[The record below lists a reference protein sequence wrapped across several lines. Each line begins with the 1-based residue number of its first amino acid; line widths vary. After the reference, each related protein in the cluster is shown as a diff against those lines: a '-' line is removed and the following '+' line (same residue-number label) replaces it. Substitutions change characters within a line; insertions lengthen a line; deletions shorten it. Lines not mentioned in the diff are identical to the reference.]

1 MPHHPLDTIEVLLIS
16 WILGGESDRDRI
28 PTSHG
33 ILDRALQAAVD
44 QGAFPSWFREELNFV
59 DSRIGLQCV
68 ELPSLL
74 NWAQRAQLTTAPNP
88 TYHST
93 QVQISR
99 DAALKILSEL
109 NLAEEDATKWGTI
122 LRQAVDTERESM
134 SDYPDA
140 AIEEY

>member
-1 MPHHPLDTIEVLLIS
+1 MPHHPLDTIEVLIIS
-16 WILGGESDRDRI
+16 WILGGESDLDRI

-33 ILDRALQAAVD
+33 ILDRALQSAVSR
-44 QGAFPSWFREELNFV
+44 GAFPSWVREELNFV

-99 DAALKILSEL
+99 NAALRILSEL
-109 NLAEEDATKWGTI
+109 NIAKEDAKKWGTI
-122 LRQAVDTERESM
+122 LREAADSERESM
-134 SDYPDA
+134 SDYPDS

>member
-1 MPHHPLDTIEVLLIS
+1 MPHHPLDTIEVLIIS
-16 WILGGESDRDRI
+16 WILGGDCDRDRI

-33 ILDRALQAAVD
+33 ILDRALQSAVD
-44 QGAFPSWFREELNFV
+44 RGAFPSWIREELNFV

-68 ELPSLL
+68 ELPFLL

-99 DAALKILSEL
+99 NAALRILSEL
-109 NLAEEDATKWGTI
+109 NIAKEDAEKWGTI
-122 LRQAVDTERESM
+122 LREAVDSERESM
-134 SDYPDA
+134 SDYPDS

>member
-1 MPHHPLDTIEVLLIS
+1 MPHHPLDTIEVLIIS

-44 QGAFPSWFREELNFV
+44 QGAFPSWFHEELTFV

-109 NLAEEDATKWGTI
+109 NLAEEDATKWGTV

-134 SDYPDA
+134 SDFPDA

>member
-1 MPHHPLDTIEVLLIS
+1 MRHHPLDTIEVLITS
-16 WILGGESDRDRI
+16 WILGGGNRDRI

-33 ILDRALQAAVD
+33 ILDRALQAALER
-44 QGAFPSWFREELNFV
+44 GAFPSWIREELNFV

-99 DAALKILSEL
+99 DAARKILVELDVSEGE
-109 NLAEEDATKWGTI
+109 AAKWGEI
-122 LRQAVDTERESM
+122 LREAVDAERKSMIDFPES
-134 SDYPDA
+134 

>member
-1 MPHHPLDTIEVLLIS
+1 MPHHPLDTIEVLIIS

-33 ILDRALQAAVD
+33 ILDRALQTAVH

-99 DAALKILSEL
+99 AAALKILSEL
-109 NLAEEDATKWGTI
+109 NLAEEEATKWGTI
-122 LRQAVDTERESM
+122 LRQAVDTERESL

>member
-1 MPHHPLDTIEVLLIS
+1 MQHHPLDTIEVLITS
-16 WILGGESDRDRI
+16 WILGGGDRDRI
-28 PTSHG
+28 PTSNG
-33 ILDRALQAAVD
+33 ILDRALRTAVER
-44 QGAFPSWFREELNFV
+44 GAFPSWVREELNFV

-99 DAALKILSEL
+99 EAAQKILSEL
-109 NLAEEDATKWGTI
+109 EVSEEEAMKWGTI
-122 LRQAVDTERESM
+122 LREAVDTERESM
-134 SDYPDA
+134 IDYPEA

>member
-1 MPHHPLDTIEVLLIS
+1 MQHHPLDTIEVLIIS
-16 WILGGESDRDRI
+16 WILGGDDRDRI

-33 ILDRALQAAVD
+33 ILDRALRAAIER
-44 QGAFPSWFREELNFV
+44 GAFPPWVREKLSFV

-99 DAALKILSEL
+99 AAARKILSEL
-109 NLAEEDATKWGTI
+109 KVSEEEVVEWGEI
-122 LRQAVDTERESM
+122 LREAVDAERESIIG
-134 SDYPDA
+134 YPES

>member
-1 MPHHPLDTIEVLLIS
+1 MRHPLDTIEVLITS
-16 WILGGESDRDRI
+16 WILGGGGDRDRI

-33 ILDRALQAAVD
+33 VLDRALRAAIER
-44 QGAFPSWFREELNFV
+44 GAFPPWVHDELNFV

-68 ELPSLL
+68 ELPALL

-88 TYHST
+88 TYHWT

-99 DAALKILSEL
+99 GAALKILPELDVSE
-109 NLAEEDATKWGTI
+109 EEAMKWGRI
-122 LRQAVDTERESM
+122 LREAADAERKSM
-134 SDYPDA
+134 IDYPEP

>member
-1 MPHHPLDTIEVLLIS
+1 MSHHPLDTIEVVISS
-16 WILGGESDRDRI
+16 WILCGDGDHDRI

-33 ILDRALQAAVD
+33 ILDRALQAALD
-44 QGAFPSWFREELNFV
+44 HGAFPSWVRDELNFV

-74 NWAQRAQLTTAPNP
+74 NWAQRAQLTTAPKP

-99 DAALKILSEL
+99 DAALRILSEL
-109 NLAEEDATKWGTI
+109 DVSAEDATKWGAI
-122 LRQAVDTERESM
+122 LRKAVDTERELM
-134 SDYPDA
+134 SDYPDS

>member
-1 MPHHPLDTIEVLLIS
+1 MQRHPLDTIEILITS
-16 WILGGESDRDRI
+16 WILGGGDRDRI

-33 ILDRALQAAVD
+33 ILDRALRTAIER
-44 QGAFPSWFREELNFV
+44 GAFPSWIHEELSFV

-99 DAALKILSEL
+99 EAARRILSEL
-109 NLAEEDATKWGTI
+109 KVSEDEASEWGAI
-122 LRQAVDTERESM
+122 LRQAVDTERDSM
-134 SDYPDA
+134 IDYPES

>member
-1 MPHHPLDTIEVLLIS
+1 MPHHPLDTIEVLIIS

-33 ILDRALQAAVD
+33 ILDRALKAAVD
-44 QGAFPSWFREELNFV
+44 HGAFPPWIREELTFV

-93 QVQISR
+93 QVQISETR
-99 DAALKILSEL
+99 L
-109 NLAEEDATKWGTI
+109 
-122 LRQAVDTERESM
+122 
-134 SDYPDA
+134 
-140 AIEEY
+140 

>member
-1 MPHHPLDTIEVLLIS
+1 MEHHPLDTIEVLITS
-16 WILGGESDRDRI
+16 WILGGGDRDQI

-33 ILDRALQAAVD
+33 ILDRALQIALAR
-44 QGAFPSWFREELNFV
+44 GAFPSWVREELNFV

-99 DAALKILSEL
+99 EAARKILSDL
-109 NLAEEDATKWGTI
+109 DVSQAEAIKWGEI
-122 LRQAVDTERESM
+122 LREAVDTERESM
-134 SDYPDA
+134 IDYPES

>member
-1 MPHHPLDTIEVLLIS
+1 MQRHPLDTIEVLITS
-16 WILGGESDRDRI
+16 WLLGGGDRDRI

-33 ILDRALQAAVD
+33 ILDRALRSAVTR
-44 QGAFPSWFREELNFV
+44 GAFPPWVREELNFV

-88 TYHST
+88 TYHAT

-99 DAALKILSEL
+99 EAARRILSEFKIS
-109 NLAEEDATKWGTI
+109 EDEASEWGAI
-122 LRQAVDTERESM
+122 LREAVDSERESM
-134 SDYPDA
+134 IDYPES

>member
-1 MPHHPLDTIEVLLIS
+1 MQHHPLDMIEVLITS
-16 WILGGESDRDRI
+16 WILGGGDRDRI
-28 PTSHG
+28 PTSNG
-33 ILDRALQAAVD
+33 ILDRALRTAVER
-44 QGAFPSWFREELNFV
+44 GAFPSWVREELNFV

-99 DAALKILSEL
+99 EAAQKILSEL
-109 NLAEEDATKWGTI
+109 EVSEEEAMKWGTI
-122 LRQAVDTERESM
+122 LREAVDTERESM
-134 SDYPDA
+134 IDYPEA

>member
-1 MPHHPLDTIEVLLIS
+1 M
-16 WILGGESDRDRI
+16 
-28 PTSHG
+28 
-33 ILDRALQAAVD
+33 
-44 QGAFPSWFREELNFV
+44 

-109 NLAEEDATKWGTI
+109 DLAKEDATKWGTI

-134 SDYPDA
+134 SNYPDA

>member
-1 MPHHPLDTIEVLLIS
+1 MSIHPLDTVEVLITS
-16 WILGGESDRDRI
+16 WILGGERDRDRI

-33 ILDRALQAAVD
+33 ILDRALQTAVER
-44 QGAFPSWFREELNFV
+44 GAFPSWVREKLNFV

-99 DAALKILSEL
+99 DAALRILSEL
-109 NLAEEDATKWGTI
+109 NVATEDAKEWGTI
-122 LRQAVDTERESM
+122 LREAVDSERESM
-134 SDYPDA
+134 TEYPNS

>member
-1 MPHHPLDTIEVLLIS
+1 MQRHPLDTIEVLITS
-16 WILGGESDRDRI
+16 WILGGGDRDRI

-33 ILDRALQAAVD
+33 ILDRALRTAMER
-44 QGAFPSWFREELNFV
+44 GAFPPWVREELNFV

-88 TYHST
+88 TYHAT

-99 DAALKILSEL
+99 DAARRILSEL
-109 NLAEEDATKWGTI
+109 EISEEEAGEWGAI
-122 LRQAVDTERESM
+122 LRDAVDTERESM
-134 SDYPDA
+134 IDYPES

>member
-1 MPHHPLDTIEVLLIS
+1 MQRHPLDTIEVLITS
-16 WILGGESDRDRI
+16 WILGGGDRDRI

-33 ILDRALQAAVD
+33 ILDRAIRTAMKR
-44 QGAFPSWFREELNFV
+44 GAFPPWVHEELNFV

-88 TYHST
+88 TYQST

-99 DAALKILSEL
+99 VAARKILSDL
-109 NLAEEDATKWGTI
+109 DVSEDDASEWGAI

-134 SDYPDA
+134 IDYPEST
-140 AIEEY
+140 IEEY

>member
-1 MPHHPLDTIEVLLIS
+1 MPHHPLDTIEVLIIS

-44 QGAFPSWFREELNFV
+44 HGAFPPWIREELTFV

-109 NLAEEDATKWGTI
+109 DLAKEDATKWGTI

-134 SDYPDA
+134 SNYPDA

>member
-1 MPHHPLDTIEVLLIS
+1 MQHHPLDTIEVLITS
-16 WILGGESDRDRI
+16 WILGGGDRDRI
-28 PTSHG
+28 PTSNG
-33 ILDRALQAAVD
+33 ILDRALRTAVER
-44 QGAFPSWFREELNFV
+44 GAFPSWVREKLNFV

-99 DAALKILSEL
+99 EAAQKILSEL
-109 NLAEEDATKWGTI
+109 DVSEEEAMKWGTI
-122 LRQAVDTERESM
+122 LREAVDTERESM
-134 SDYPDA
+134 IDYPEA

>member
-1 MPHHPLDTIEVLLIS
+1 MLRHPLDTIEVLIIS
-16 WILGGESDRDRI
+16 WILGGDDRDRI

-33 ILDRALQAAVD
+33 ILDRALRSAVSS
-44 QGAFPSWFREELNFV
+44 GAFPPWVREELSFV

-99 DAALKILSEL
+99 EAARRILSEL
-109 NLAEEDATKWGTI
+109 DVSEEEAAKWGSM
-122 LRQAVDTERESM
+122 LRDAVDRVRESM
-134 SDYPDA
+134 IDYPESG
-140 AIEEY
+140 IEEY

>member
-1 MPHHPLDTIEVLLIS
+1 MSIHPLDTVEVLITS
-16 WILGGESDRDRI
+16 WILGGERDRDRI

-33 ILDRALQAAVD
+33 ILDRALQTAVER
-44 QGAFPSWFREELNFV
+44 GAFPSWVREKLNFV

-99 DAALKILSEL
+99 DAALRILSEL
-109 NLAEEDATKWGTI
+109 NVATEDAKEWGTI
-122 LRQAVDTERESM
+122 LREAVDSERESM
-134 SDYPDA
+134 TA
-140 AIEEY
+140 

>member
-1 MPHHPLDTIEVLLIS
+1 MQRHPLDTIEVLITS
-16 WILGGESDRDRI
+16 WILGGDDRDRI

-33 ILDRALQAAVD
+33 ILDRALRTALAH
-44 QGAFPSWFREELNFV
+44 GAFPPWVREELSFV

-68 ELPSLL
+68 ELSSLL

-99 DAALKILSEL
+99 VAARKILSEL
-109 NLAEEDATKWGTI
+109 DVSEEQAVRWGEI
-122 LRQAVDTERESM
+122 LRKAVDAERESM
-134 SDYPDA
+134 MDYPES